1 MKITKSILGILVL
14 FLGYSCVEEEISP
27 SQIEAPIAG
36 VPVFDQSGDIE
47 IKVFMSTTTSY
58 RSSHDSHSVNVGSG
72 YVLIGGGA
80 YTIGVSEG
88 AYITESRP
96 STNKRTWYASS
107 KDHGGRP
114 DPHKLTVY
122 AIGIKLRG
130 LTRDQTASYVKIN
143 VGNYSSFQ
151 AHPDSY
157 VDMPTGYHLIG
168 GGAEVD
174 WSGSG
179 NLLTASYP
187 DGNRW
192 RVASKDHLVSS
203 PARIRAFAI
212 GIKKQIAGFGNIL
225 KHVNSPSGS
234 YVSWGLDDE
243 RSYAPI
249 GYVVTCPGA
258 EVDYGGGSGR
268 MLMGLRPDSNLDYTE
283 SISKDHVN
291 KNAGRLYNYVLSI
304 RKQ

>member
-1 MKITKSILGILVL
+1 MKITKAILGLLLIY
-14 FLGYSCVEEEISP
+14 LGYSCSEEEVSP
-27 SQIEAPIAG
+27 SELQAPVAG
-36 VPVFDQSGDIE
+36 VSVFDQSGDIE
-47 IKVFMSTTTSY
+47 IKVFPSTTTSY
-58 RSSHDSHSVNVGSG
+58 KSSHDSHPANVDDDF
-72 YVLIGGGA
+72 VLIGGGA

-107 KDHGGRP
+107 KDHGGRS
-114 DPHKLTVY
+114 DAHKLVVY
-122 AIGIKLRG
+122 AIGIKIRG
-130 LTRDQTASYVKIN
+130 LTRDQTASYIKIN
-143 VGNYSSFQ
+143 VGNYSSLQ
-151 AHPDSY
+151 AHPDNF
-157 VDMPTGYHLIG
+157 VDMTTGYHLVG

-192 RVASKDHLVSS
+192 RVSSKDHLVSS

-212 GIKKQIAGFGNIL
+212 GIKKQIPGFGNIL
-225 KHVNSPSGS
+225 KHVNNPSSS
-234 YVSWGLDDE
+234 YVSWGVDTE
-243 RSYAPI
+243 KSYSPV

-258 EVDYGGGSGR
+258 EVDYGSGSGR
-268 MLMGLRPDSNLDYTE
+268 MLMGLRPDNNLNYTE

-291 KNAGRLYNYVLSI
+291 KNGGHLYNYVLSI